1 MGQKVTIPGTQV
13 VVKPRNPVAVGFL
26 SLTVVYIPFYW
37 YFINKELKQLGEAR
51 GVDLGTSPGVSTL
64 AMSLGWFVLIP
75 PFWTAYTTTE
85 RVKNAQIVT
94 GRKDWLEGWISLVVM
109 FMLSPLMF
117 GFVQDQL
124 NKVWQNLGLE
134 TPFPKAEL
142 PPAPGYGYQYPPQQ
156 YQPGQYQPP
165 PPPPAPG
172 QGYQQPQ
179 PYQPPPPGHQPPEG
193 APPPPPHA

>member
-1 MGQKVTIPGTQV
+1 MAQKLTIPGTQV

-64 AMSLGWFVLIP
+64 AMSLGWIVIVP

-109 FMLSPLMF
+109 FMLAPLMF
-117 GFVQDQL
+117 GCVQARL
-124 NKVWQNLGLE
+124 KRVWQTLGLE
-134 TPFPKAEL
+134 TPSPKAEL
-142 PPAPGYGYQYPPQQ
+142 PPAPGYGYQSPPQ
-156 YQPGQYQPP
+156 QYQPP
-165 PPPPAPG
+165 PPPVQG
-172 QGYQQPQ
+172 Q
-179 PYQPPPPGHQPPEG
+179 
-193 APPPPPHA
+193 

>member
-1 MGQKVTIPGTQV
+1 MAQKVTIPGTQV

-64 AMSLGWFVLIP
+64 AMSLGWIVIVP

-85 RVKNAQIVT
+85 RVKNAQIAT
-94 GRKDWLEGWISLVVM
+94 GRKDWLEGWISLIVM

-124 NKVWQNLGLE
+124 NKVWQNAGLP
-134 TPFPKAEL
+134 TPFPKADL
-142 PPAPGYGYQYPPQQ
+142 SSPPGYYGGGGYQYPAQ
-156 YQPGQYQPP
+156 QPGQPP
-165 PPPPAPG
+165 P
-172 QGYQQPQ
+172 QQ
-179 PYQPPPPGHQPPEG
+179 
-193 APPPPPHA
+193 